1 MDATQKITKNLGGNR
16 LGSGSKNNISM
27 HAYNRSTHDLSRA
40 WRSSMNVGTL
50 VPFLKEVA
58 LNGDTWTIDLR
69 EMVRTVPAI
78 GPLYG
83 SYKLQLDVFSC
94 PIRLY
99 NGLLHNNM
107 INIGMNMSQVILP
120 SFQITH
126 KMLNPRLYSYD
137 VKKSQ
142 ISNDALVKYLGLSG
156 IGDASLINDDN
167 AMLTRSFNAV
177 PLLAYWDIYK
187 NYYANK
193 QEEYGYYIIPT
204 VTSAEDNLT
213 TISSWIPDTD
223 HVTHPDSPTQT
234 VRLVASSES
243 TTPTGIVLAGN
254 TYQQTDKMPYFNFG
268 NAEKDSHG
276 YWYNVLTYA
285 GWYEMKLPAL
295 FSHHGIEIVV
305 KYVDSLGDP
314 DDETTG
320 YAKYNIETVFPDMKW
335 EEGKLVLGSPDPDI
349 IDLNLHDGYVIAGI
363 GYDIMDNGVGRMR
376 IKRFPLSQIDD
387 ARIDILKATGLNY
400 ELVLNE
406 SMDYEPYNAAWMM
419 DDNDFTWNRYSQN
432 GLALKT
438 HQSDLM
444 NNWLK
449 NEWISGPNGINE
461 ITAVDVSSGSFTI
474 DALNLANKVYNML
487 NRIAVSGGTYEDWQE
502 AVYSTEATRR
512 AETPIY
518 MGGLSAEI
526 VFEEVISTAETTNDG
541 NRNPLGTLAGK
552 GTFTN
557 SKGGHIEIRVDE
569 PSYIIGI
576 ASITP
581 RIDYSTGN
589 DWDITELKTMDDLH
603 KPALDGIGFENL
615 LQERGAWWGT
625 YYDTMNS
632 TWVKLAAGK
641 VPAWI
646 NYMTALNKTYGD
658 FADEDKCMFMTL
670 NRRYE
675 TRDFSNV
682 NSRPGIADMTTYIN
696 PTKYNYSFAD
706 TSLDAQNFWVQIG
719 IGIECRRVM
728 SAKIIP
734 NL

>member
-1 MDATQKITKNLGGNR
+1 MDATEKITKNLGGNR

-107 INIGMNMSQVILP
+107 INIGMNMSQVKLP
-120 SFQITH
+120 KFTINH
-126 KMLNPRLYSYD
+126 KMYNPRLYTYD

-142 ISNDALVKYLGLSG
+142 IANDCLIKYLGISG
-156 IGDASLINDDN
+156 IGDTNMINEDN
-167 AMLTRSFNAV
+167 VELKRDFNAV
-177 PLLAYWDIYK
+177 PIIAYWDIYK

-193 QEEYGYYIIPT
+193 QEDYGYYITPQMEA
-204 VTSAEDNLT
+204 AEDNLT
-213 TISSWIPDTD
+213 VIRSWFGAENRTD
-223 HVTHPDSPTQT
+223 DQNNPTQT
-234 VRLVASSES
+234 LKFINSTAS
-243 TTPTGIVLAGN
+243 TTPVGIVLAGD
-254 TYQQTDKMPYFNFG
+254 TYQQSDKASSFSFG
-268 NAEKDSHG
+268 NAQKDSHG
-276 YWYNVLTYA
+276 YYYNFLAHY
-285 GWYEMKLPAL
+285 GWYEMDIPDL
-295 FSHHGIEIVV
+295 FSHNNLQIVTM
-305 KYVDSLGDP
+305 YGDDLGT
-314 DDETTG
+314 ESATTG
-320 YAKYNIETVFPDMKW
+320 YAKYKMDTLFPNMTW
-335 EEGKLVLGSPDPDI
+335 EENKLVLGQPDGDI
-349 IDLNLHDGYVIAGI
+349 LALHDSNVIIGV
-363 GYDIMDNGVGRMR
+363 GYDVMSNNVGRMR
-376 IKRFPLSQIDD
+376 IKRFPLSNIDD
-387 ARIDILKATGLNY
+387 ARIEILKATGLDSAVSLND
-400 ELVLNE
+400 EL
-406 SMDYEPYNAAWMM
+406 DFEPYTACTMQDSNSQ
-419 DDNDFTWNRYSQN
+419 TWNKYSQC
-432 GLALKT
+432 GLGLKT
-438 HQSDLM
+438 HQSDLL

-449 NEWISGPNGINE
+449 TEWIDGANGINE
-461 ITAVDVSSGSFTI
+461 ITAVDVSSGTFTI

-518 MGGLSAEI
+518 VGGLSAEI
-526 VFEEVISTAETTNDG
+526 VFEEVVSTAETSN
-541 NRNPLGTLAGK
+541 NPLGTLAGK

-557 SKGGHIEIRVDE
+557 SKGGHVEIRVDE

-581 RIDYSTGN
+581 RIDYSQGN
-589 DWDITELKTMDDLH
+589 DWDMCELDTIDDLH

-615 LQERGAWWGT
+615 LQERAAWWGT
-625 YYDTMNS
+625 YYDTIEAQ
-632 TWVKLAAGK
+632 WVKLAAGK

-675 TRDFSNV
+675 TRDYSNEG
-682 NSRPGIADMTTYIN
+682 SRPGIADMTTYIN

-706 TSLDAQNFWVQIG
+706 TNLEAQNFWVQIG

>member
-1 MDATQKITKNLGGNR
+1 
-16 LGSGSKNNISM
+16 
-27 HAYNRSTHDLSRA
+27 
-40 WRSSMNVGTL
+40 MNVGTL

-58 LNGDTWTIDLR
+58 LNGDTWTIDLQ

-107 INIGMNMSQVILP
+107 INIGMNMAQVKLP
-120 SFQITH
+120 KYTIYH
-126 KMLNPRLYSYD
+126 KMWNPRLYSYD

-142 ISNDALVKYLGLSG
+142 VSNSALVKYLGLSG
-156 IGDASLINDDN
+156 YGDVAFINEDSIE
-167 AMLTRSFNAV
+167 LKRTFNAT
-177 PLLAYWDIYK
+177 PILAYWDIYK

-193 QEEYGYYIIPT
+193 QEDYGYYITPMLLT
-204 VTSAEDNLT
+204 AEDNLT
-213 TISSWIPDTD
+213 IIKSWFGSDEPNEQHDNPSQI
-223 HVTHPDSPTQT
+223 
-234 VRLVASSES
+234 VRLIDSNQS
-243 TTPTGIVLAGN
+243 TVPAGFSISGN
-254 TYQQTDKMPYFNFG
+254 TYQQTNKAATFDFTNG
-268 NAEKDSHG
+268 NTDSNG
-276 YWYNVLTYA
+276 IYYNLLTY
-285 GWYEMKLPAL
+285 GYYEMPLPKLFNHTDL
-295 FSHHGIEIVV
+295 QFII
-305 KYVDSLGDP
+305 KWGDNIGTQN
-314 DDETTG
+314 EQTG
-320 YAKYNIETVFPDMKW
+320 YALYAANLLFPNMHWEKEILVLENADPTIIELHDSNVIIGVGYNAMADY
-335 EEGKLVLGSPDPDI
+335 EGKIQV
-349 IDLNLHDGYVIAGI
+349 
-363 GYDIMDNGVGRMR
+363 
-376 IKRFPLSQIDD
+376 KRFPLSNIDD
-387 ARIDILKATGLNY
+387 ARIDILKNTGLNQTTTING
-400 ELVLNE
+400 EL
-406 SMDYEPYNAAWMM
+406 DYEPYVAVVMQ
-419 DDNDFTWNRYSQN
+419 DDNAQSWNKYSQC

-449 NEWISGPNGINE
+449 TEWIDGPNGINE
-461 ITAVDVSSGSFTI
+461 ITAIDTSSGTFTI

-526 VFEEVISTAETTNDG
+526 VFEEVVSTAETSKD
-541 NRNPLGTLAGK
+541 PLGTLAGK
-552 GTFTN
+552 GTFRNT
-557 SKGGHIEIRVDE
+557 KGGHIEIRTDE

-589 DWDITELKTMDDLH
+589 DWDICELDSIDDLH

-615 LQERGAWWGT
+615 LEERGAWWGT
-625 YYDTMNS
+625 YWDIINKQ
-632 TWVKLAAGK
+632 WVKLAAGK

-675 TRDFSNV
+675 MRDYSNP
-682 NSRPGIADMTTYIN
+682 NSRPGIKDMTTYIN

-706 TSLDAQNFWVQIG
+706 TNLDAQNFWVQIG

-728 SAKIIP
+728 SAKMIP